1 MKTLLFTRDLQ
12 DLKTEALV
20 VGFYENL
27 DNADIDRYDNISDG
41 LLTELIRDKDFT
53 GKFGKILM
61 LRLKGKIKRLILV
74 GLGKREEFNLDKSR
88 EISGKAAIYVRD
100 HGINEFSILLFDD
113 ITPYDAAYCAVE
125 GVKLSLY
132 QFNDFKTQG
141 LDEIKKINQFTLVAN
156 GNNFV
161 EIDAAIRKALV
172 VADAV
177 YYVRDLQNKP
187 SNVLTPSYL
196 GGEAKKLADKFKIKC
211 TILEKKDMEK
221 LGMGG
226 VLAVNR
232 GSHHP
237 PKFII
242 LEYKGGKETICFV
255 GKGITFDSGGI
266 SIKPADNMDE
276 MKFDMSGGAAVLGI
290 LQVAARLKL
299 PYRVVGLVPT
309 TENLPGGNAYKPGDI
324 VKFYNGKTA
333 EIINT
338 DAEGRLI
345 LADALAYSKNF
356 NPSVVIDFATLT
368 GACIVA
374 LGHIYTGMFTN
385 SDELSNKIISAGNKS
400 GEWVW
405 RLPLNEKYKDYVKSN
420 VADIKNCGPRWGG
433 AATAAIFLKE
443 FVDCKNWAHLDI
455 AGTADTSNGKD
466 VLNPVGGTGVGV
478 KLAVQFLEDWRK

>member
-1 MKTLLFTRDLQ
+1 MKTLLFTKELEDLR
-12 DLKTEALV
+12 TEALV

-27 DNADIDRYDNISDG
+27 ENADVDGYDALSDG
-41 LLTELIRDKDFT
+41 LLTDLIRDKDFT

-61 LRLKGKIKRLILV
+61 LRSKGKMKRLILV
-74 GLGKREEFNLDKSR
+74 GLGKKEEFNLDKAR
-88 EISGKAAIYVRD
+88 QAAGKAALYVRD
-100 HGINEFSILLFDD
+100 HGFKEFSISLFDD
-113 ITPYDAAYCAVE
+113 LNPYDAAFSIVE

-132 QFNDFKTQG
+132 HFVDFKTQD
-141 LDEIKKINQFTLVAN
+141 LDDIKKINQFTIVAN

-172 VADAV
+172 VVDAV

-187 SNVLTPSYL
+187 SNVITPSYL
-196 GGEAKKLADKFKIKC
+196 ADEAKKMADKFNIKANV
-211 TILEKKDMEK
+211 LEKKDMEK
-221 LGMGG
+221 IGMGG

-266 SIKPADNMDE
+266 SLKSADNMDE
-276 MKFDMSGGAAVLGI
+276 MKFDMSGGAVVLGI
-290 LQVAARLKL
+290 MQVVARLKL
-299 PYRVVGLVPT
+299 PYRIIGLVPT

-356 NPSVVIDFATLT
+356 NPSAVIDFATLT
-368 GACIVA
+368 GACMVA
-374 LGHIYTGMFTN
+374 LGSLYTGLFSN
-385 SDELSNKIISAGNKS
+385 SDDLSNKIINS
-400 GEWVW
+400 GDKTGELIW
-405 RLPLNEKYKDYVKSN
+405 RLPLHDKYKDYVKSN

-433 AATAAIFLKE
+433 ASTAAIFLKE

-455 AGTADTSNGKD
+455 AGTANTTNGKD

-478 KLAVQFLEDWRK
+478 RLALRLLEDWKK